1 MMKKNYQQVALRQNK
16 QKQEEARAKE
26 KKEMDEL
33 KALQKRLINILM
45 KNNYLLLFKLN

>member
-26 KKEMDEL
+26 KEMDEL

-45 KNNYLLLFKLN
+45 KTIIFFFSN

>member
-1 MMKKNYQQVALRQNK
+1 MKRNYQQVALRQNK
-16 QKQEEARAKE
+16 QKQEEAREK

-45 KNNYLLLFKLN
+45 KSNYPLLFKLN